1 MTTSPLFKRV
11 CGQRPR
17 HESQVPDALTPFRKQ
32 IREWWSFN
40 SAQRHTHSWHTRED
54 FIKRL
59 PEILSECGIHPAASP
74 EPPTEEV
81 ETLRKRVKELEAAL
95 APFSLIGGP
104 LNAVTEGV
112 FPDDASARFL
122 NLGELKA
129 KHFRG
134 AATALD
140 RARAKGNG

>member
-11 CGQRPR
+11 PTRAELESKNSPREFLLDDPKERQRLFFECR
-17 HESQVPDALTPFRKQ
+17 GFLHTCHFKHGTDWEGRRFAIEALDK
-32 IREWWSFN
+32 
-40 SAQRHTHSWHTRED
+40 
-54 FIKRL
+54 L
-59 PEILSECGIHPAASP
+59 AASP
-74 EPPTEEV
+74 EPPAEEV
-81 ETLRKRVKELEAAL
+81 ETLRERVKELEETL

-104 LNAVTEGV
+104 LNKVTEGV

-129 KHFRG
+129 KHFRV

-140 RARAKGNG
+140 RARAKGDG

>member
-11 CGQRPR
+11 PAEPTREMCEAMP
-17 HESQVPDALTPFRKQ
+17 VLPALTQDDLRFKALGWPMHAIQ
-32 IREWWSFN
+32 N
-40 SAQRHTHSWHTRED
+40 RH
-54 FIKRL
+54 RL
-59 PEILSECGIHPAASP
+59 VAALAASP
-74 EPPTEEV
+74 EPPAEEV
-81 ETLRKRVKELEAAL
+81 ETLRERVKELEEAL

-104 LNAVTEGV
+104 LNEVTEGV

-140 RARAKGNG
+140 RARAKGDG

>member
-11 CGQRPR
+11 STWAVEVSRDGERILTIGSNILAGADMTPENETVVR
-17 HESQVPDALTPFRKQ
+17 DAAHHLL
-32 IREWWSFN
+32 SFLG
-40 SAQRHTHSWHTRED
+40 D
-54 FIKRL
+54 GF
-59 PEILSECGIHPAASP
+59 AASP
-74 EPPTEEV
+74 ETTAEEV
-81 ETLRKRVKELEAAL
+81 ETLRKRVKELEEAL

-104 LNAVTEGV
+104 LNKVTEGV

-129 KHFRG
+129 KHFRV

-140 RARAKGNG
+140 RARAKGGG